1 MIRQKNKKPNVSM
14 SAGNY
19 VGERMKHVMVI
30 IMCLTAFSL
39 CSCAESG
46 NTDRSVVSQNLTVSD
61 LMAETDASAQKAKA
75 EEASEEVLSEV
86 SGEVSPA
93 SAEEPVIS
101 PESESAH
108 QSADVDV
115 DLTKLSKTMVY
126 SEVYN
131 IMVNPDDYIGKTIR
145 MGGAYNI
152 FVDETT
158 GMTYYYCVIQDA
170 TACCAQGI
178 EFILKDDYKYP
189 DDYPEEGTNVTV
201 VGRFDTYMEGE
212 YMYCTL
218 RDAVLEN

>member
-1 MIRQKNKKPNVSM
+1 MTM
-14 SAGNY
+14 A
-19 VGERMKHVMVI
+19 VMLGA
-30 IMCLTAFSL
+30 CGDADAKRTASTAPAQTVNDL
-39 CSCAESG
+39 IEKAAEQ
-46 NTDRSVVSQNLTVSD
+46 V
-61 LMAETDASAQKAKA
+61 AST
-75 EEASEEVLSEV
+75 EEASVASVEEETEV
-86 SGEVSPA
+86 SLDTVAQEA
-93 SAEEPVIS
+93 
-101 PESESAH
+101 
-108 QSADVDV
+108 ADVDV

-178 EFILKDDYKYP
+178 EFILTDDYKYP
-189 DDYPEEGTNVTV
+189 DDYPDEGENITV
-201 VGRFDTYMEGE
+201 VGNFDTYMEGE
-212 YMYCTL
+212 YLYCTL